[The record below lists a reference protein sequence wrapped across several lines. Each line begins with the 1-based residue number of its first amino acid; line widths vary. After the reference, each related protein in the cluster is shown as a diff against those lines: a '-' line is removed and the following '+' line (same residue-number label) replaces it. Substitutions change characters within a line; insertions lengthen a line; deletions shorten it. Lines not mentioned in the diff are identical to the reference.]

1 MVLWIT
7 RSVGFGHILQ
17 EFQGIAESGFVG
29 LDVAAEVFGGGH
41 DAVTAGA
48 QAGI

>member
-1 MVLWIT
+1 MDHAVA
-7 RSVGFGHILQ
+7 VGFRHILE
-17 EFQGIAESGFVG
+17 EFQGSTESGLG
-29 LDVAAEVFGGGH
+29 GPDVAAEVFCGGH